1 MFALRS
7 QVLALNGRCFAGK
20 IAKIPGCRFAS
31 DDKPQNFEKTVN
43 NVTLL
48 GRVGVEPQMRGSE
61 DHPVVTF
68 SLATHENYKYE
79 SGDWSQKTDWHR
91 IVVFKPNLRESV
103 MSYLRRG
110 QRAMVQGKIS
120 YGEITDQEGKQR
132 VSTSIIADEVIFI
145 NPSGK

>member
-1 MFALRS
+1 MLRS
-7 QVLALNGRCFAGK
+7 LNRGCFSGQ
-20 IAKIPGCRFAS
+20 ISQIGGCRLFS
-31 DDKPQNFEKTVN
+31 DEKPQTFEKTVN

-48 GRVGVEPQMRGSE
+48 GRVGIEPQMRGSQE
-61 DHPVVTF
+61 HPVVTF
-68 SLATHENYKYE
+68 SLATHENYRYE

-91 IVVFKPNLRESV
+91 IVVFKPQLRESV

-132 VSTSIIADEVIFI
+132 VSTSIIADDVIFI
-145 NPSGK
+145 NPTGK